1 MIIRRRTERTRVCK
15 QTNKS
20 VEMVKKGKSTVCV
33 FYYPLIN
40 EIQIKPSG
48 VFAPIDEFPHP
59 FTSALLMASL
69 CGHVI
74 ICFYS
79 PGFPPTGSGGGGNGD
94 GKRRVLRPS
103 DSTSSRSLSSGPA
116 VFLSTDSGTLSLKLE
131 SIPLL
136 THSTSACRANCVRQA
151 ASASERTGTDAD
163 QVSSHGDGY
172 VTAMAVGEVSLLAV
186 DSVSCLLRE
195 CLSPWAPPPPPPPR
209 NLF

>member
-1 MIIRRRTERTRVCK
+1 
-15 QTNKS
+15 
-20 VEMVKKGKSTVCV
+20 
-33 FYYPLIN
+33 
-40 EIQIKPSG
+40 
-48 VFAPIDEFPHP
+48 
-59 FTSALLMASL
+59 MASL

-79 PGFPPTGSGGGGNGD
+79 PGFPPTGSGGGGCD

-103 DSTSSRSLSSGPA
+103 DSTSSRA
-116 VFLSTDSGTLSLKLE
+116 LSTDSGTLSLKLE

-195 CLSPWAPPPPPPPR
+195 CLSPPPPPR